1 MSEGRRA
8 AFFDVDETLITAK
21 SMFLFLRHWL
31 ADNGDDGTVYR
42 RQADALRATVGQGL
56 PREVGNRAYYGN
68 FAGARVSDVLAAGQA
83 WYAGYRRRPD
93 AFVTACVAAL
103 ERHRAAGDE
112 VVLVSGSF
120 EACLAPIAEDLGA
133 GLVLCSDPRTA
144 PDGTYTGE
152 VGTSMIG
159 VAKAEAVTKTIA
171 GLGVAASDCYAYGD
185 HSSDLGML
193 GVVGHPVVVGEDT
206 VLRDIA
212 RKQGWPVLPAAGGR
226 RDDR

>member
-31 ADNGDDGTVYR
+31 EGRGDDGTVYQ
-42 RQADALRATVGQGL
+42 RQADALRATVAQGL
-56 PREVGNRAYYGN
+56 PREVGNRAYYRN
-68 FAGARVSDVLAAGQA
+68 FEGARAADVLSAGRA

-93 AFVTACVAAL
+93 AFVAACVDAL
-103 ERHRAAGDE
+103 EGHRAAGHK

-133 GLVLCSDPRTA
+133 DLVLCSDPQTA
-144 PDGTYTGE
+144 PDGTYTGG
-152 VGTSMIG
+152 VGTPMIG
-159 VAKAEAVTKTIA
+159 AAKTEAVARTIA
-171 GLGVAASDCYAYGD
+171 GLGVAAADCFAYGD

-193 GVVGHPVVVGEDT
+193 RAVGHPVVVGDD
-206 VLRDIA
+206 LALGDIA
-212 RKQGWPVLPAAGGR
+212 REKGWPVLPAAGGR
-226 RDDR
+226 REHR